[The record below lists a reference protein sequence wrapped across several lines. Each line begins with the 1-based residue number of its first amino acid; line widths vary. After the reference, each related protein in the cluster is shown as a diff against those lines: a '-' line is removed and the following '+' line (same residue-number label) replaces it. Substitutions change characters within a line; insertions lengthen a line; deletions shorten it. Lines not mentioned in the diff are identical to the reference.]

1 MTVIRNPDLEVDES
15 RLANWNMPMR
25 RRSSFRRLHQIQH
38 RSMSARASFVLQ
50 LVPRHDPSLG
60 DIPGLARLSTK
71 PAFCGLAVAHRNAVV
86 FESYAADFGP
96 HALHSI
102 QSITKTVTHLTIGQ
116 LIARGCIDPE
126 RPVSAYVAEAGPC
139 YANATVRQLLDMD
152 VANNFADSYDAPY
165 TPMPQPGAPVGYA
178 RQEIAM
184 GWRLPPAGEA
194 EFGVRDFA
202 ASLHPMRREAG
213 DFSTL
218 YRSSNTDMLGWVAER
233 ASGIPWTEHIGAIV
247 EAAGLEHALHIG
259 LDYRGVPVLSGA
271 GVMCLHDLLRYGL
284 LLGRGGL
291 GVNGMTV
298 GSRDFLN
305 DSMSGKGTSYRPGLK
320 YRNQLVSNGIWAG
333 HPGYAGQ
340 FLMFDPRK
348 EAAAAIFSVVETPS
362 GEEDGY
368 FEEIMAVL
376 SQLLE
381 RL

>member
-1 MTVIRNPDLEVDES
+1 
-15 RLANWNMPMR
+15 
-25 RRSSFRRLHQIQH
+25 
-38 RSMSARASFVLQ
+38 MSARASFVLQ